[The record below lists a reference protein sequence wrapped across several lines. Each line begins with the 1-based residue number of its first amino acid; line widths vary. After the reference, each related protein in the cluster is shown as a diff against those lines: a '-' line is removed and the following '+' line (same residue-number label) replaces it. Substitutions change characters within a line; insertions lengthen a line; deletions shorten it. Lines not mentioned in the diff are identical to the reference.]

1 MTNNAPTEI
10 LILFDSK
17 HGSTAEL
24 ANYINRGVESVNGM
38 QSRIRTV
45 APVSAVTEVSQDDIP
60 EQGPLY
66 ATLEDLKEC
75 AGVIFGSPAYFG
87 NMSAS
92 LKYFID
98 STTPLWLSGALINKP
113 AAVFTSS
120 SSYHGGQESVLLSMM
135 QPLLHHGMLLVGI
148 PYSEAALNT
157 TTTGGTPYGASHIT
171 GINHDLP
178 FSDDEKNLAKALGKR
193 VAEVALAL
201 GRAQLNDKLI

>member
-1 MTNNAPTEI
+1 MSSSEI

-24 ANYINRGVESVNGM
+24 ANYINRGVESVPGM
-38 QSRIRTV
+38 QTRVRTV
-45 APVSAVTEVSQDDIP
+45 APVSTVIESSQDSIP
-60 EQGPLY
+60 DKGPLY
-66 ATLEDLKEC
+66 ATLDDLKQC
-75 AGVIFGSPAYFG
+75 AGLIIGSPAYFG

-98 STTPLWLSGALINKP
+98 STTPIWLSGELINKP

-148 PYSEAALNT
+148 PYSETTLNT
-157 TTTGGTPYGASHIT
+157 TSTGGTPYGASHIT
-171 GINHDLP
+171 GAHHDMP
-178 FSDDEKNLAKALGKR
+178 ISEDEKTLAKALGKR
-193 VAEVALAL
+193 VAEIAL
-201 GRAQLNDKLI
+201 KLS

>member
-1 MTNNAPTEI
+1 MPNKSNDEI

-17 HGSTAEL
+17 HGSTSEL
-24 ANYINRGVESVNGM
+24 ATLISRGVESVTGM
-38 QSRIRTV
+38 QTRLRIVT
-45 APVSAVTEVSQDDIP
+45 PVSTVTEATQDDIP
-60 EQGPLY
+60 TNGPLY
-66 ATLEDLKEC
+66 ATLDDLKQC
-75 AGVIFGSPAYFG
+75 SGLIIGSPAYFG

-98 STTPLWLSGALINKP
+98 STTPIWLSGDLINKP

-148 PYSEAALNT
+148 PYSETTLNT

-171 GINHDLP
+171 GSNHDMP
-178 FSDDEKNLAKALGKR
+178 FSEDEKTLAKALGKR
-193 VAEVALAL
+193 VAELA
-201 GRAQLNDKLI
+201 QTLNR